1 MTEALNK
8 RPVLTDKLL
17 IDAAWV
23 KEKFLFGV
31 NLQDDN
37 GNEMSDALVNFYIRS
52 AQQYVAR
59 ELDVLLF
66 ETEIVEEAH
75 DYMLRD
81 YDSFSFIQLFR
92 RPVQSVS
99 KVILEF
105 PFSSNR
111 IEFHEDWFRVDS
123 ISGQL
128 NLLPTMGSLTS
139 VFISGG
145 GAFLPWLSSTRDYLP
160 CTFRVSYKAGF
171 GKDEVPEDFLEV
183 MGMRAA
189 MGPLNIAGDL
199 IAGAGIANKS
209 ISLDG
214 LSQSI
219 GTTSSAT
226 NAGYGARIIQ
236 YHKEIESFLSRLRP
250 YYAGLRMA
258 VA

>member
-8 RPVLTDKLL
+8 RPALSDKMVV
-17 IDAAWV
+17 DAKWV
-23 KEKFLFGV
+23 KDNFLFGV
-31 NLQDDN
+31 NLQDDF
-37 GNEMSDALVNFYIRS
+37 GNDMGDALINFYIRS
-52 AQQYVAR
+52 AQHYVAR
-59 ELDVLLF
+59 ELDILLG
-66 ETEIVEEAH
+66 ETDIIEEAH
-75 DYMLRD
+75 DYNLRD
-81 YDSFSFIQLFR
+81 YDSFCFLQLFR
-92 RPVQSVS
+92 RPVQSVQR
-99 KVILEF
+99 VVLEF
-105 PFSSNR
+105 PFSSNT
-111 IEFHEDWFRVDS
+111 IEFHEDWFRADS

-160 CTFRVSYKAGF
+160 CTFRVTYKAGF
-171 GKDEVPEDFLEV
+171 KKDEIPEDILEV
-183 MGMRAA
+183 IGMRAA

-219 GTTSSAT
+219 GTTASAT

-236 YHKEIESFLSRLRP
+236 YHKEIDSFLERLRP
-250 YYAGLRMA
+250 YYAGIRMA
-258 VA
+258 VS